1 MPTAQRGGRDV
12 LADAHDRGDARYPIA
27 QQPLPLGV
35 ECGELGE
42 RVGGLPLVGPRDPLP
57 RAGVSCSFEPTHQVS
72 VRSRR
77 EDVDSVSENESSTV
91 KWFAPVAF
99 WCQRAGTGVPVVR
112 IGGLINYRALMFRMT
127 VQDVFSI
134 KGRGT
139 VATGRVEYGQLS
151 VGDQVRINDGPPV
164 RVDAIEAFR
173 KKLDTAAT
181 GDNIGILFRKLDKS
195 EVAAGDVLTSGGVY
209 LA

>member
-1 MPTAQRGGRDV
+1 
-12 LADAHDRGDARYPIA
+12 
-27 QQPLPLGV
+27 
-35 ECGELGE
+35 
-42 RVGGLPLVGPRDPLP
+42 
-57 RAGVSCSFEPTHQVS
+57 
-72 VRSRR
+72 
-77 EDVDSVSENESSTV
+77 
-91 KWFAPVAF
+91 
-99 WCQRAGTGVPVVR
+99 
-112 IGGLINYRALMFRMT
+112 MFRMT
-127 VQDVFSI
+127 VQDVFTI

-181 GDNIGILFRKLDKS
+181 GDNIGILFRKLGKADL
-195 EVAAGDVLTSGGVY
+195 AAGDVLTSGSIY